1 MNLKGLKLTDYRNC
15 EDLEL
20 IFDKNKILIIGK
32 KCTGKNQHSGEHLF
46 LSTLKSPR
54 TSNPLELIKF
64 SKRLFQIRG

>member
-20 IFDKNKILIIGK
+20 IFDKTKSLLLEK
-32 KCTGKNQHSGEHLF
+32 MHRENQHSESIYFYQPWKL
-46 LSTLKSPR
+46 PR

-64 SKRLFQIRG
+64 SKDYFQIRG